1 MILYRCDGCREP
13 VETPVRIGKVIE
25 REYCA
30 TCAEL
35 AQKFVDAEEALRVQT
50 QAAFQREREALIAVH
65 TDFKL
70 PDVP

>member
-1 MILYRCDGCREP
+1 MIHFSCDGCGEP
-13 VETPVRIGKVIE
+13 VETPVKIGKVIE
-25 REYCA
+25 REYCE
-30 TCAEL
+30 TCAVL
-35 AQKFVDAEEALRVQT
+35 AQKFIDAEEALRVQT